1 MPPKFFNLALIF
13 LLILLLS
20 TNLFAGISG
29 TISGHVSE
37 GSTGEPLAGVQVII
51 DGSNRGAVCDASG
64 TFILVN
70 IPPGHYDL
78 RFEMIGYSKQI
89 VTGVPVI
96 IDLQTQ
102 IDVELQAATLSGE
115 TVIVES
121 QTMDLTQQITSTT
134 RFISPEQLDKLP
146 VQNYQELVE
155 AQPGVAAGHV
165 RGGRKTELVYL
176 VDGMPIQN
184 IVDGKI
190 GTELPNTAIID
201 ISVQTG
207 GFTAEYGNAMSG
219 VVNILTKE
227 GRDKF
232 FFKAQAHLLDYS
244 QDPRPFNSTDKA
256 HEYKYDLAMGGPIF
270 SSGASYFVSGDIHV
284 PSSRLLQE
292 QFGVRKMG
300 IMDPDSTVNFNLT
313 GKLSTY
319 LLNQTLKLTLQN
331 LYSSWEWR
339 DYDHLWKYNLTAL
352 PGQAKYSN
360 RLAATLSHTLT
371 SATFYEASFSYYSF
385 IRSIYGQ
392 SDMLQAV
399 PVTSDSGYV
408 VSGVYPWWMDHVE
421 TQKYGKFVT
430 THQASEDLQIKMGAS
445 FTQYHL
451 YRKNVLR
458 RDIKNWSD
466 GFPVYITY
474 DSEYEY
480 DPRRGGIFVQGKYG
494 TGDLVI
500 NSGVRY
506 DFFDP
511 RAQRPEIEVD
521 FTESDDQWVMDTIST
536 TAASLKT
543 SFSPRI
549 GIAWVIDD
557 RSKFHFNYGYFFQMP
572 IFDYLYA
579 NPNLNVANGFSAI
592 GDADLEPAQTR
603 ALEFGFMQPLGTWGL
618 IDMVVFTKDVIN
630 LIDSNTLLVY
640 GDDYQK
646 EGFTR
651 FVNIGQSAIQR
662 LEIFLEGQIG
672 STFSGNL
679 AYTMMT
685 AMGSSSYS
693 LEGLWRNAEAST
705 RASELYPLSWDQRH
719 TLVLNLE
726 WSPMDWLST
735 ILTYHYNSGLPYT
748 EDNGEYT
755 SPNSERMDAT
765 QKMNLRLNGSWNMSS
780 QRDLHAF
787 FEVTNLL
794 DETNVLWVDS
804 NGYPGGVLNDPGA
817 YDLNRR
823 VRVGIGIDL

>member
-1 MPPKFFNLALIF
+1 MMPSLKTLFLIF
-13 LLILLLS
+13 WMTLS
-20 TNLFAGISG
+20 LNLFAGISG
-29 TISGHVSE
+29 TISGHITDA
-37 GSTGEPLAGVQVII
+37 STGEMLTGVQVII
-51 DGSNRGAVCDASG
+51 DGSDRGAVSDASG

-70 IPPGHYDL
+70 IPPGNYDL
-78 RFEMIGYSKQI
+78 RFEMIGYSNQL

-102 IDVELQAATLSGE
+102 INVAMEAATLSGE

-121 QTMDLTQQITSTT
+121 QTKDLTRQITSTT
-134 RFISPEQLDKLP
+134 RFISPEQLDNLP

-190 GTELPNTAIID
+190 GTELPNTSIID

-227 GRDKF
+227 GQDKF
-232 FFKAQAHLLDYS
+232 FMKAQAHLVDYS
-244 QDPRPFNSTDKA
+244 QDPRPFHSDGKA
-256 HEYKYDLAMGGPIF
+256 REYKYDVALGGPIF
-270 SSGASYFVSGDIHV
+270 TSGASYFISGDIHV

-300 IMDPDSTVNFNLT
+300 ILDPDSTINFNLT

-319 LLNQTLKLTLQN
+319 FLNETLKFTLQN
-331 LYSSWEWR
+331 IYSSWEWR
-339 DYDHLWKYNLTAL
+339 DYDHLWKYNLDAL

-360 RLAATLSHTLT
+360 RIAATLSHTLT
-371 SATFYEASFSYYSF
+371 ASTFYEASFSNYSF

-392 SDMLQAV
+392 SDVLQSV

-408 VSGVYPWWMDHVE
+408 LSGVYPWWMDHVE
-421 TQKYGKFVT
+421 NQNYAKLVA
-430 THQASEDLQIKMGAS
+430 THQVSEALQVKAGGS

-480 DPRRGGIFVQGKYG
+480 DPRRGGLFLQGKYG

-511 RAQRPEIEVD
+511 RAQRPEIELD
-521 FTESDDQWVMDTIST
+521 FTEEDDQWVMDTIST
-536 TAASLKT
+536 TAASIKT

-618 IDMVVFTKDVIN
+618 VDMVVFTKDVIN

-651 FVNIGQSAIQR
+651 FVNIGQSAIQG
-662 LEIFLEGQIG
+662 LEIFLEAQVAT
-672 STFSGNL
+672 SLSANL

-693 LEGLWRNAEAST
+693 LEGLWRNTQAST
-705 RASELYPLSWDQRH
+705 RPSELYPLSWDQRH

-726 WSPMDWLST
+726 WSPVDWLST
-735 ILTYHYNSGLPYT
+735 IVSYYYNSGLPYT
-748 EDNGEYT
+748 LDKGEYT
-755 SPNSERMDAT
+755 TPNGERMDAT
-765 QKMNLRLNGSWNMSS
+765 QKMNLRLNGSWNLSD
-780 QRDLHAF
+780 QKNLHAF
-787 FEVTNLL
+787 FEITNLF
-794 DETNVLWVDS
+794 DEENVLWVDS
-804 NGYPGGVLNDPGA
+804 NGYPGGILNDPGA
-817 YDLNRR
+817 YDLRR
-823 VRVGIGIDL
+823 RIRVGLGIDL

>member
-1 MPPKFFNLALIF
+1 MQTLNKLVFI
-13 LLILLLS
+13 IVSTLLS
-20 TNLFAGISG
+20 IPVLGGISG
-29 TISGHVSE
+29 TISGQVID
-37 GSTGEPLAGVQVII
+37 GSTRDPLVGVQVII
-51 DGSNRGAVCDASG
+51 DGSDRGAVCDASG

-70 IPPGHYDL
+70 VPPGHYNL
-78 RFEMIGYSKQI
+78 RFEMIGYAKQI

-102 IDVELQAATLSGE
+102 IKVELEAATLSGE

-121 QTMDLTQQITSTT
+121 QTKDLTRQITSTT
-134 RFISPEQLDKLP
+134 RFISPQQLDNLP

-155 AQPGVAAGHV
+155 SQPGVAAGHV
-165 RGGRKTELVYL
+165 RGGRKSELVYL

-190 GTELPNTAIID
+190 GTELPNTSIID

-227 GRDKF
+227 GQDKF
-232 FFKAQAHLLDYS
+232 FLKAQAHLLDYS
-244 QDPRPFNSTDKA
+244 QDPRPFHPGGQA
-256 HEYKYDLAMGGPIF
+256 YEYKYDLAMGGPIL
-270 SSGASYFVSGDIHV
+270 SSRSSYFVSGDVHV

-300 IMDPDSTVNFNLT
+300 ILDPDSTVNFNIS
-313 GKLSTY
+313 GKLSSY
-319 LLNQTLKLTLQN
+319 FLNQTLKLTLQN

-339 DYDHLWKYNLTAL
+339 DYDHLWKYNLQAL
-352 PGQAKYSN
+352 PGQSKYSN
-360 RLAATLSHTLT
+360 RLAATVSHTLT
-371 SATFYEASFSYYSF
+371 SATFYEASFSYYTF
-385 IRSIYGQ
+385 IRSIYGDSDVLQ
-392 SDMLQAV
+392 SV

-408 VSGVYPWWMDHVE
+408 LAGVYPWWMDHVE
-421 TQKYGKFVT
+421 TQTYAKFVT
-430 THQASEDLQIKMGAS
+430 THQVSEALQVKMGGS

-480 DPRRGGIFVQGKYG
+480 EPRRGGLFLQGKYG

-500 NSGVRY
+500 NSGIRY

-521 FTESDDQWVMDTIST
+521 FTEADDQWVMDTLST
-536 TAASLKT
+536 APASIKT

-651 FVNIGQSAIQR
+651 FVNIGQSAIQG
-662 LEIFLEGQIG
+662 LEIFLEGHWG
-672 STFSGNL
+672 PGLSGNL

-685 AMGSSSYS
+685 ARGSSSYS
-693 LEGLWRNAEAST
+693 LEGLWRHAEAST
-705 RASELYPLSWDQRH
+705 RPSELYPLSWDQRH
-719 TLVLNLE
+719 TVVLNLE
-726 WSPMDWLST
+726 WSTFDWLTT
-735 ILTYHYNSGLPYT
+735 ILSYHYNSGLPYT
-748 EDNGEYT
+748 VDKGEYT
-755 SPNSERMDAT
+755 TPNSERMDAT
-765 QKMNLRLNGSWNMSS
+765 QKMNLRLNGSWDLS
-780 QRDLHAF
+780 QPRKLHAF

-794 DETNVLWVDS
+794 DEKNVLWVDS
-804 NGYPGGVLNDPGA
+804 NGYPGGILNDPGA
-817 YDLNRR
+817 YDLRRR
-823 VRVGIGIDL
+823 VRIGIGIDL

>member
-1 MPPKFFNLALIF
+1 MPPRLFKYAFIF
-13 LLILLLS
+13 LLS
-20 TNLFAGISG
+20 VSATLFAGISG
-29 TISGHVSE
+29 TISGHVSD
-37 GSTGEPLAGVQVII
+37 GSSGEALPGVQVII
-51 DGSNRGAVCDASG
+51 NGSDRGAVCDASG
-64 TFILVN
+64 IFILVN

-78 RFEMIGYSKQI
+78 RFEMIGYAKQI

-102 IDVELQAATLSGE
+102 IDVELELATLSGQ

-121 QTMDLTQQITSTT
+121 KTKDLTRQITSTT
-134 RFISPEQLDKLP
+134 RFISPEQLNNMP

-176 VDGMPIQN
+176 VDGIPIQN

-227 GRDKF
+227 GQDQF
-232 FFKAQAHLLDYS
+232 FLKAQAHLLDYS
-244 QDPRPFNSTDKA
+244 QDPRPFNSSDKA
-256 HEYKYDLAMGGPIF
+256 YEYKYDLAIGGPIY
-270 SSGASYFVSGDIHV
+270 SSGASYFISGDVHV

-300 IMDPDSTVNFNLT
+300 ILDPDSTVNFNLT

-319 LLNQTLKLTLQN
+319 FLNHTLKVTLQN

-339 DYDHLWKYNLTAL
+339 DYDHLWKYNLEAL

-360 RLAATLSHTLT
+360 RLAGTLSHTLT
-371 SATFYEASFSYYSF
+371 AATFYEASFSYYSF

-392 SDMLQAV
+392 EDALQSV

-408 VSGVYPWWMDHVE
+408 ISGVYPWWMDHLE
-421 TQKYGKFVT
+421 THSYAKFVT
-430 THQASEDLQIKMGAS
+430 THQVSEQLQLKIGGS

-480 DPRRGGIFVQGKYG
+480 DPRRGGVFLQGKYG

-500 NSGVRY
+500 NSGLRY

-536 TAASLKT
+536 RAASIKT
-543 SFSPRI
+543 SLSPRI
-549 GIAWVIDD
+549 GIAWVVDD

-618 IDMVVFTKDVIN
+618 VDMVVFTKDVVN

-651 FVNIGQSAIQR
+651 FVNIGQSAIQG
-662 LEIFLEGQIG
+662 LEIFVEAHPGEK
-672 STFSGNL
+672 FNGNL

-685 AMGSSSYS
+685 ARGSSSYS
-693 LEGLWRNAEAST
+693 LEGLWRNAEASS
-705 RASELYPLSWDQRH
+705 RPSELYPLSWDQRH
-719 TLVLNLE
+719 TAVLNLE
-726 WSPMDWLST
+726 WAPVPWLST
-735 ILTYHYNSGLPYT
+735 ILSYYYNSGLPYT
-748 EDNGEYT
+748 EDKGEYT

-765 QKMNLRLNGSWNMSS
+765 QKMNLRLNGSWEILDHK
-780 QRDLHAF
+780 DLHMF
-787 FEVTNLL
+787 FEITNLL
-794 DETNVLWVDS
+794 DEKNVLWVDS
-804 NGYPGGVLNDPGA
+804 NGYPGGSLNDPGA
-817 YDLNRR
+817 YDLHRR
-823 VRVGIGIDL
+823 VRIGLGINF

>member
-1 MPPKFFNLALIF
+1 MKFSSAQNHLII
-13 LLILLLS
+13 LLIILPS
-20 TNLFAGISG
+20 FIQAGISG
-29 TISGHVSE
+29 TITGHVLEAESGE
-37 GSTGEPLAGVQVII
+37 GLPGVQVII
-51 DGSNRGAVCDASG
+51 EGSNRGAICDASG

-70 IPPGHYDL
+70 IPPGKYDL
-78 RFEMIGYSKQI
+78 RFEMIGYTKKV

-96 IDLQTQ
+96 IDLKTEV
-102 IDVELQAATLSGE
+102 DVELEASTLQGQ
-115 TVIVES
+115 TIVVES
-121 QTMDLTQQITSTT
+121 QTKDLSHQITSTT
-134 RFISPEQLDKLP
+134 RFISPEQLDNLP
-146 VQNYQELVE
+146 IQNYQELVE
-155 AQPGVAAGHV
+155 SQPGVAAGHV
-165 RGGRKTELVYL
+165 RGGRKTELIYL

-190 GTELPNTAIID
+190 GTELPNTSIID

-227 GRDKF
+227 GQDSF
-232 FFKAQAHLLDYS
+232 FLKAQAHLLDYS
-244 QDPRPFNSTDKA
+244 QDFQPFNSSRSPQ
-256 HEYKYDLAMGGPIF
+256 EYKYDLALGGPIL
-270 SSGASYFVSGDIHV
+270 SSGASYFISGDIHI

-300 IMDPDSTVNFNLT
+300 ILDPDSTKNFNLT

-319 LLNQTLKLTLQN
+319 FLNQTLKITLQN
-331 LYSSWEWR
+331 IYSSWEWR
-339 DYDHLWKYNLTAL
+339 DYDHLWKYNLDAL
-352 PGQAKYSN
+352 PGQSKYSN
-360 RLAATLSHTLT
+360 RFATTLSHTLT
-371 SATFYEASFSYYSF
+371 SSTFYEASFSYYTF

-392 SDMLQAV
+392 SDILQSV

-408 VSGVYPWWMDHVE
+408 LAGVYPWWMDHLE
-421 TQKYGKFVT
+421 TQTFAKLVATNQVT
-430 THQASEDLQIKMGAS
+430 ENLQIKAGGT
-445 FTQYHL
+445 FTQYDL

-466 GFPVYITY
+466 GFPVYLTY

-480 DPRRGGIFVQGKYG
+480 KPRRGGLFVQGKYS

-511 RAQRPEIEVD
+511 RAERPEIEVD
-521 FTESDDQWVMDTIST
+521 FTEADNQWVMDTIST
-536 TAASLKT
+536 QPASIKT

-603 ALEFGFMQPLGTWGL
+603 ALEFGFMQPLGSWGV
-618 IDMVVFTKDVIN
+618 IDIVVFTKDVIN

-640 GDDYQK
+640 GDDYQR

-651 FVNIGQSAIQR
+651 FVNIGQSAIQGV
-662 LEIFLEGQIG
+662 EVFLEAELGG
-672 STFSGNL
+672 KLNGNM

-693 LEGLWRNAEAST
+693 FEGLYRNKEVST
-705 RASELYPLSWDQRH
+705 KVTELYPLSWDQRH

-726 WSPMDWLST
+726 YSATSWLST
-735 ILTYHYNSGLPYT
+735 ILSFHYNSGLPYT
-748 EDNGEYT
+748 LDRGEYT
-755 SPNSERMDAT
+755 LPNDERMDPT
-765 QKMNLRLNGSWNMSS
+765 HDLNVRLNGSWNLKF
-780 QRDLHAF
+780 QQKLRAF
-787 FEVTNLL
+787 FEVTNVL
-794 DETNVLWVDS
+794 DQQNTLWVDS
-804 NGYPGGVLNDPGA
+804 NGIPGGILNDPGA
-817 YDLNRR
+817 FDLSRR
-823 VRVGIGIDL
+823 MRVGIGIDL

>member
-1 MPPKFFNLALIF
+1 MG
-13 LLILLLS
+13 
-20 TNLFAGISG
+20 GITG
-29 TISGHVSE
+29 TITGHVVESE
-37 GSTGEPLAGVQVII
+37 SGERLAGVQVII
-51 DGSNRGAVCDASG
+51 EGSNRGAICDATG

-70 IPPGHYDL
+70 IPPGKYNI
-78 RFEMIGYSKQI
+78 RFEMMGYSKK
-89 VTGVPVI
+89 VMTGVPVMV
-96 IDLQTQ
+96 DLKTQ
-102 IDVELQAATLSGE
+102 LDVELTTSTLSGE
-115 TVIVES
+115 TVVVES
-121 QTMDLTQQITSTT
+121 QTKDLTRQITSTT
-134 RFISPEQLDKLP
+134 RFISPEQLDNLP

-155 AQPGVAAGHV
+155 SQPGVAAGHV

-190 GTELPNTAIID
+190 GTELPNTSIID

-227 GRDKF
+227 GKDHF
-232 FFKAQAHLLDYS
+232 FLKAQAHLLEYS
-244 QDPRPFNSTDKA
+244 LDTKPFHPENKPL
-256 HEYKYDLAMGGPIF
+256 EYKYDLAMGGPIL
-270 SSGASYFVSGDIHV
+270 STGASYFISGDIHI

-300 IMDPDSTVNFNLT
+300 ILDPDSTKNFNLT
-313 GKLSTY
+313 GKLSSY
-319 LLNQTLKLTLQN
+319 FLNQTLKITLQN
-331 LYSSWEWR
+331 IFSSWEWR
-339 DYDHLWKYNLTAL
+339 DYDHLWKYNLDAL

-360 RLAATLSHTLT
+360 RLAGTLSHTLT
-371 SATFYEASFSYYSF
+371 SSTFYEASLSYYTF

-392 SDMLQAV
+392 SDILENV

-408 VSGVYPWWMDHVE
+408 LEGVYPWWMDHIE
-421 TQKYGKFVT
+421 SQTFSKFVVT
-430 THQASEDLQIKMGAS
+430 NQVSEDLQIKAGAS
-445 FTQYHL
+445 FTQYQL

-458 RDIKNWSD
+458 RDIKNWSE

-480 DPRRGGIFVQGKYG
+480 DPRRGGLFVQGKYS

-511 RAQRPEIEVD
+511 RAERPQIEFD
-521 FTESDDQWVMDTIST
+521 LSGTDNEWVIDTIST
-536 TAASLKT
+536 TTASVKT

-592 GDADLEPAQTR
+592 GDADLQPAQTR
-603 ALEFGFMQPLGTWGL
+603 ALEFGFMQPLGTRGMVD
-618 IDMVVFTKDVIN
+618 IVVFTKDVIN
-630 LIDSNTLLVY
+630 LIDSNTLIVY

-651 FVNIGQSAIQR
+651 FVNIGQSAIQGI
-662 LEIFLEGQIG
+662 EVFLEGDLTEKI
-672 STFSGNL
+672 SGNL

-685 AMGSSSYS
+685 AKGSSSYS
-693 LEGLWRNAEAST
+693 FEGLWRNAQASS
-705 RASELYPLSWDQRH
+705 RPSELYPLSWDQRH

-726 WSPMDWLST
+726 WSPVEWLSS
-735 ILTYHYNSGLPYT
+735 ILSYHYNSGLPYT
-748 EDNGEYT
+748 LDKGEYT
-755 SPNSERMDAT
+755 TPNSERMDPT
-765 QKMNLRLNGSWNMSS
+765 QEINIRLNGSWQTTSLHG
-780 QRDLHAF
+780 LHAF

-794 DETNVLWVDS
+794 NQKNVLWVDS
-804 NGYPGGVLNDPGA
+804 NGFPGGSLNDPGA
-817 YDLNRR
+817 YDLSRR
-823 VRVGIGIDL
+823 VRVGIGFDL

>member
-1 MPPKFFNLALIF
+1 MIPSFKTNIF
-13 LLILLLS
+13 IFCITLS
-20 TNLFAGISG
+20 INLFAGISG
-29 TISGHVSE
+29 TISGHVTE
-37 GSTGEPLAGVQVII
+37 GSTGEALAGVQVII
-51 DGSNRGAVCDASG
+51 EGSDRGAVCDASG
-64 TFILVN
+64 IFILVN

-102 IDVELQAATLSGE
+102 IDVELKAATLSGE

-121 QTMDLTQQITSTT
+121 QTKDLTQQITSTT
-134 RFISPEQLDKLP
+134 RFISAGQLDNLP

-190 GTELPNTAIID
+190 GTELPNTSIID

-227 GRDKF
+227 GQDKF
-232 FFKAQAHLLDYS
+232 FLKAQAHLLDYS
-244 QDPRPFNSTDKA
+244 QDPRPFNSSGKA
-256 HEYKYDLAMGGPIF
+256 HEYKYDLAIGGPIL
-270 SSGASYFVSGDIHV
+270 STGASYFLAGDVHV

-300 IMDPDSTVNFNLT
+300 IMDPDSTLNFNLT

-319 LLNQTLKLTLQN
+319 FLNQTLKLTLQN
-331 LYSSWEWR
+331 IYSSWEWR
-339 DYDHLWKYNLTAL
+339 DYDHLWKYNLDAL
-352 PGQAKYSN
+352 PGQAKFSN
-360 RLAATLSHTLT
+360 RLAGTISHTLT

-385 IRSIYGQ
+385 IRSIYGDSDILQ
-392 SDMLQAV
+392 SV

-408 VSGVYPWWMDHVE
+408 MAGVYPWWMDHME
-421 TQKYGKFVT
+421 TQKYSKLVA
-430 THQASEDLQIKMGAS
+430 THQVSEDLQIKVGGS

-480 DPRRGGIFVQGKYG
+480 DPRRGGIFLQGKYG

-511 RAQRPEIEVD
+511 RAERPEIEVD
-521 FTESDDQWVMDTIST
+521 FTASDDQWVMDTIST
-536 TAASLKT
+536 TPASIKT
-543 SFSPRI
+543 SVSPRI

-651 FVNIGQSAIQR
+651 FVNIGQSAIQG
-662 LEIFLEGQIG
+662 LEIFLEGNVG
-672 STFSGNL
+672 PTFSGNL

-726 WSPMDWLST
+726 WSPITWLST
-735 ILTYHYNSGLPYT
+735 ILSYHYNSGLPYT
-748 EDNGEYT
+748 EDKGEYT
-755 SPNSERMDAT
+755 SPNSERMDPT
-765 QKMNLRLNGSWNMSS
+765 QKMNLRLNGSWEMSS
-780 QRDLHAF
+780 QRDLQAF

-794 DETNVLWVDS
+794 DEKNILWVDS

-817 YDLNRR
+817 YDLRRR
-823 VRVGIGIDL
+823 VRVGIGINF